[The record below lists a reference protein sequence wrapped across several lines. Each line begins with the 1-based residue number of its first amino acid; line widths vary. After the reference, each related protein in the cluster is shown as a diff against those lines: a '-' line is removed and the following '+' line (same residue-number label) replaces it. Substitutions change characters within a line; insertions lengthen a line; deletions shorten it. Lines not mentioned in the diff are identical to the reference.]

1 MQSNKQQQRK
11 TINLK
16 AEWKV
21 QKNGYQD
28 DLSTNDFPNSFQHF
42 LHHWIVF
49 TGKSLNCE
57 IFQSLSIRAKL
68 TSGKNQFNVT
78 LLFKHLF
85 MLVWQYAIAIAL
97 PDRLLFTVSIDSFVH
112 IVRFCFL
119 DFFSVV
125 LSLSL
130 YFFWSSMDVCLFISL
145 HSNKTFN
152 GKYFAFNLCCCFFCR
167 RRHRYSHHCARRSH
181 IKVEEIK

>member
-119 DFFSVV
+119 DLFSVAI
-125 LSLSL
+125 SLSL
-130 YFFWSSMDVCLFISL
+130 YTFFGLQWMFVFLLVCTRIKPLTASISP
-145 HSNKTFN
+145 SI
-152 GKYFAFNLCCCFFCR
+152 CVVVFFVVGVIVIR
-167 RRHRYSHHCARRSH
+167 IIVRGGV
-181 IKVEEIK
+181 I